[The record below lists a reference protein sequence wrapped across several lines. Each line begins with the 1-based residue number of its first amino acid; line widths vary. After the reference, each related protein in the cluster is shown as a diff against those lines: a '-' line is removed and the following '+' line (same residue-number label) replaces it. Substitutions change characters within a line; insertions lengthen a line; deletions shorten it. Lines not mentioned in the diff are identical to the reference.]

1 MEHRIEFVSRDK
13 TGITAVVTQNGVID
27 VCVAV
32 ADIRS
37 GRAHFVTGPTAWD
50 RAHVTIR
57 HAFGGPY
64 LYANWDG
71 TRRNNLHDLGTP
83 PAWPAG
89 QHQTLLVRAG
99 LRILSWISFGYT
111 NPAPES
117 RQH

>member
-13 TGITAVVTQNGVID
+13 TGITAVVTTSGVVD
-27 VCVAV
+27 VPTAV
-32 ADIRS
+32 AHIRS
-37 GRAHFVTGPTAWD
+37 GRACFVTGPTVWD

-57 HAFGGPY
+57 HALGGPY

-83 PAWPAG
+83 PVWPAG
-89 QHQTLLVRAG
+89 QHQSWLTRAG
-99 LRILSWISFGYT
+99 LRVLGWVSFGYT
-111 NPAPES
+111 NPAPQP